1 MKKGQAFTVFV
12 LAAASVL
19 PVLQFQ
25 AANPTVGI
33 KPATQ
38 LHLPPALQ
46 WLTVVTAFVI
56 KPLYMILSLLLAW
69 FLRRRREADLSALK
83 WAMIF
88 FFSGE
93 LFCALNYLF
102 FNERSWPAE
111 YLHMAG
117 MIAAFGLVVLA
128 VAEFCDERI
137 VHFSVVDRNC
147 ALLVACGQCYKN
159 AAVACRLRLV
169 FMAALPGLLL
179 LCAMPLLV
187 PLRPLAQETAILGTP
202 YTYAHP
208 VLYQLFETRYSPLL
222 AALFFTAA
230 LLTFL
235 FRRERA
241 WSTAKLLFAAG
252 AGFLSF
258 AFFRLVLF
266 SLFRDEL
273 YWFVIWEEWTEML
286 FIAALWLF
294 ILIFR
299 KKPLLAS
306 LQP

>member
-12 LAAASVL
+12 LAAAGVL

-46 WLTVVTAFVI
+46 WLTVVTAFFI
-56 KPLYMILSLLLAW
+56 KPLYMALSLLLAW

-88 FFSGE
+88 FFAGE
-93 LFCALNYLF
+93 LFCAFNYLF
-102 FNERSWPAE
+102 FNEGSYPAE
-111 YLHMAG
+111 HLHMFG
-117 MIAAFGLVVLA
+117 MALAFGLTILA
-128 VAEFCDERI
+128 AAEFMDGRI
-137 VHFSVVDRNC
+137 VHFSAEARNC
-147 ALLVACGQCYKN
+147 SLLAACGKCYKDAPVACS
-159 AAVACRLRLV
+159 LRMV
-169 FMAALPGLLL
+169 FIIVLPCLAL
-179 LCAMPLLV
+179 LCALPLLV
-187 PLRPLAQETAILGTP
+187 PVRFAAQGAVILGTP

-208 VLYQLFETRYSPLL
+208 ALYQLFETRYSPLL

-230 LLTFL
+230 LLAFL
-235 FRRERA
+235 LRRERA
-241 WSTAKLLFAAG
+241 WSTAKLFFAAG

-266 SLFRDEL
+266 SLFRERL
-273 YWFVIWEEWTEML
+273 YWFVIWEEWSEMM
-286 FIAALWLF
+286 FIAALWLV
-294 ILIFR
+294 ILLFR

-306 LQP
+306 PQP